1 MRYLYMKANKDII
14 QRLMENNALKVVSI
28 NISNMTYTC
37 NDGNDYPL
45 MDGLQNLS
53 IDDLQKHID
62 KAKET
67 TINILKQIEEDNG

>member
-1 MRYLYMKANKDII
+1 MK
-14 QRLMENNALKVVSI
+14 NNTLKVVSI
-28 NISNMTYTC
+28 NIDNMTYTC

-53 IDDLQKHID
+53 IEQLQKHID
-62 KAKET
+62 QAKEI

>member
-1 MRYLYMKANKDII
+1 MKENKNLI
-14 QRLMENNALKVVSI
+14 QKLMENNTLKVVSV
-28 NISNMTYTC
+28 NIDDMTYTC

-53 IDDLQKHID
+53 IEELQKHID
-62 KAKET
+62 NAKET

>member
-1 MRYLYMKANKDII
+1 MKANKEII
-14 QRLMENNALKVVSI
+14 KSLMKNNTLKVVSI
-28 NISNMTYTC
+28 NIDNMTYTC

-53 IDDLQKHID
+53 IEQLQKHID
-62 KAKET
+62 QAKEI

>member
-1 MRYLYMKANKDII
+1 MK
-14 QRLMENNALKVVSI
+14 NNTLKIVSI
-28 NISNMTYTC
+28 NIDNMTYTC

-53 IDDLQKHID
+53 IKQLQKHID
-62 KAKET
+62 QAKET

>member
-1 MRYLYMKANKDII
+1 MKANKDII
-14 QRLMENNALKVVSI
+14 QRLMENNTLKVVSVDI
-28 NISNMTYTC
+28 DDMTYTC

-53 IDDLQKHID
+53 LDELQKHID

-67 TINILKQIEEDNG
+67 TINILKQIEEDDG

>member
-1 MRYLYMKANKDII
+1 MK
-14 QRLMENNALKVVSI
+14 NNTLKVVSI
-28 NISNMTYTC
+28 NIDNMTYTC

-53 IDDLQKHID
+53 IEQLQKHID

-67 TINILKQIEEDNG
+67 TINILKQIEDDNG

>member
-1 MRYLYMKANKDII
+1 MK
-14 QRLMENNALKVVSI
+14 NNTLKVVSI
-28 NISNMTYTC
+28 NIDNMTYTC

-53 IDDLQKHID
+53 FKQLQKHID
-62 KAKET
+62 QAKET

>member
-1 MRYLYMKANKDII
+1 MKANKDII

-53 IDDLQKHID
+53 IDELQKHID

>member
-1 MRYLYMKANKDII
+1 MKANKDII